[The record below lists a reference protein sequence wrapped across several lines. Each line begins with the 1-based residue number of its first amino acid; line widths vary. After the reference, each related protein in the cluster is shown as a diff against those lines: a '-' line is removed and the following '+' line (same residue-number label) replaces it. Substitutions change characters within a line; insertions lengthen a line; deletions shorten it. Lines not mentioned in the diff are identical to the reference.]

1 MSDHFLLLALFALFV
16 SVVFGVLLR
25 DEPKDQA
32 RLGGMMF
39 GAFLATAFVLSWLM
53 YPLPL

>member
-1 MSDHFLLLALFALFV
+1 VIDHFLLLALFSFFVAL
-16 SVVFGVLLR
+16 VFAVLMR
-25 DEPKDQA
+25 DEPRDQL

-39 GAFLATAFVLSWLM
+39 GGFVAAAFIMGWLM